1 MKNSEIIHQ
10 IVIDKIYKNN
20 IQFKIELD
28 KVFDKKLVS
37 GLLIDMLYRNEIYE
51 LDKEEVQEI
60 VIEYELDN
68 SVIEWTE
75 ARLYFLEE
83 FDKIC
88 TENVNK
94 AMLMRD
100 IIIILYNAS
109 NNEDD
114 NIDPSQEEYVSTSI
128 KKILVNKTQEE
139 INFIKD
145 SFIEKELYEYIKYLN

>member
-60 VIEYELDN
+60 FIEYELDN
-68 SVIEWTE
+68 SDIEWTE
-75 ARLYFLEE
+75 SRLYFLEE

-100 IIIILYNAS
+100 IIIILYNAT

-114 NIDPSQEEYVSTSI
+114 IDPSQEEYVSTSI

-139 INFIKD
+139 IIFIKD

>member
-60 VIEYELDN
+60 FIEYELDN
-68 SVIEWTE
+68 SDIEWTE

-94 AMLMRD
+94 AMLIRD
-100 IIIILYNAS
+100 ILIILYNAT

>member
-60 VIEYELDN
+60 FIEYELDN
-68 SVIEWTE
+68 SDIEWTE

-100 IIIILYNAS
+100 ILIILYNAS

>member
-100 IIIILYNAS
+100 ILIILYNAS

>member
-60 VIEYELDN
+60 FIEYELDN
-68 SVIEWTE
+68 SDIEWTE

-100 IIIILYNAS
+100 IIIILYNAT

-114 NIDPSQEEYVSTSI
+114 IDPSQEEYVSTSI

-139 INFIKD
+139 IIFIKD